1 MAMPTTRP
9 PTPATTPAM
18 ISAVWDGGGS
28 DGDTA
33 RYIRG
38 DCHKKIPVT
47 VWMIVCDDVD
57 TTLDTDDDVD
67 FDVGVGTAVRIP
79 PLGRLVT
86 TLSLLNV
93 INSGDSS

>member
-1 MAMPTTRP
+1 MAMPRTRP

-18 ISAVWDGGGS
+18 TSVVWDGGGS

-33 RYIRG
+33 RYIRRV
-38 DCHKKIPVT
+38 CQKEIPVT

-57 TTLDTDDDVD
+57 TALDADDDVD
-67 FDVGVGTAVRIP
+67 LDVGVGTAVRIP

-86 TLSLLNV
+86 ALSLLNV
-93 INSGDSS
+93 INSDDSA